1 VFKDFVKDK
10 QSFLCHP
17 GNIYSFSV
25 SIKTF
30 TTLSSHKS
38 RKETWKQ
45 QDWKNIDIAR
55 IALGVELTALAK
67 PLVEAD
73 LSFADFLSTH
83 RPKQCGSKT

>member
-1 VFKDFVKDK
+1 MVPFVTLEI
-10 QSFLCHP
+10 SIL
-17 GNIYSFSV
+17 SLLV
-25 SIKTF
+25 SKLS
-30 TTLSSHKS
+30 TLRSHKS

-45 QDWKNIDIAR
+45 KDWKNTDASR